1 METRSEW
8 VGDNDNWEEIK
19 CKHECM
25 TFQKFC
31 YQRVGPSQCS
41 VQVFGVSSN
50 ELNEMLRESSEQ
62 AVY

>member
-50 ELNEMLRESSEQ
+50 ELNEMLR
-62 AVY
+62 